1 MQKLRMLVKN
11 LWDDATLTVGTGE
24 LVPTLPLEHSQ
35 TYGRSKT
42 AAITPDETGQSTVCF
57 DCPELTIASGLVLY
71 RHWLSNIATWRL
83 ELFDEPGQGGSC
95 VFDSGV
101 VECTPTKTL
110 GELDWLVD
118 PLVSSVFDK
127 WPHKYSQLWFAE
139 VFFQSGRIT
148 LQDTEARDG
157 LHEFDRIYLG
167 RVFTPKFNFSYGHS
181 HQWLSGEAQRKTAAG
196 STFASQRAQFRQFNF
211 SLDYIADNERGH
223 LSDAIR
229 SVGIAK
235 DFFIS
240 LFPEQNGQKE
250 IEYAM
255 ACKFT
260 SNPALTGTFF
270 NNYTAPMAVQEA

>member
-11 LWDDATLTVGTGE
+11 LWDDTALSVASGDS
-24 LVPTLPLEHSQ
+24 VPSLPLSNSQ

-42 AAITPDETGQSTVCF
+42 AAITPDEHGVSAINF
-57 DCPELTIASGLVLY
+57 DCPELVLASGLVLY

-83 ELFDEPGQGGSC
+83 ELFDEPGQTGNC
-95 VFDSGV
+95 VYDSNFN
-101 VECTPTKTL
+101 ECTPTKNL

-118 PLVSSVFDK
+118 PLVSSVFDN
-127 WPHKYSQLWFAE
+127 WPHKYSQLWFAP

-148 LQDTEARDG
+148 LNDNAARDG
-157 LHEFDRIYLG
+157 IHEFDRIYLG
-167 RVFTPKFNFSYGHS
+167 QVFTPTFNFSYGHQ
-181 HQWLSGEAQRKTAAG
+181 HQWQSAEQQRKTAAG
-196 STFASQRAQFRQFNF
+196 SVFAAQRPQSRTLSFN
-211 SLDYIADNERGH
+211 LDYITEAERPH

-229 SVGIAK
+229 SVGISK

-240 LFPEQNGQKE
+240 MFPDLGGQKE

-260 SNPALTGTFF
+260 ANPALTGNFY
-270 NNYTAPMAVQEA
+270 NNYTAPCAVQEA